1 MTMYS
6 NDYLIEQLHLENEDI
21 KEFAETVIEAA
32 PAYWKFVP
40 ASSSGKYHPNMSLGE
55 GGLIRHT
62 LALIKLLNWTWEI
75 KCMNAKWTSRE
86 RDLVRVA
93 GLMHDAWKSGSQADY
108 VRNKFTKH
116 EHPIIA
122 SNMIMRY
129 KGCGIIPDDE
139 IELIATTIET
149 HMGEFVS
156 SPRSDIVLPEPKN
169 KFQKMLHWADYLA
182 SRKDI
187 EIKFEDI
194 N

>member
-1 MTMYS
+1 MTTYS
-6 NDYLIEQLHLENEDI
+6 NEYLIEQLHLENDDI
-21 KEFAETVIEAA
+21 KRFAETIIEAA
-32 PAYWKFVP
+32 PTYWKSVP
-40 ASSSGKYHPNMSLGE
+40 SSSTGRYHPSYALGD

-62 LALIKLLNWTWEI
+62 LALIRLINHTFSI
-75 KCMNAKWTSRE
+75 KCMAAGWTSRE

-93 GLMHDAWKSGSQADY
+93 GLMHDAWKSGTQEEY
-108 VRNKFTKH
+108 EKNKYTKH

-122 SNMIMRY
+122 ANAIMKY
-129 KGCGIIPDDE
+129 KGCGIISDDE
-139 IELIATTIET
+139 IETIATAIET

-187 EIKFEDI
+187 EIKFEY
-194 N
+194 